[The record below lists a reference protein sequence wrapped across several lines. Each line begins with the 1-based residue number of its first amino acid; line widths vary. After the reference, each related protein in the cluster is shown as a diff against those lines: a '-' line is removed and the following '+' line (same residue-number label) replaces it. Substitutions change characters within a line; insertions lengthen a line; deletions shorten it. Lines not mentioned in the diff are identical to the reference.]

1 LTDWEKTNIQI
12 VYEELNKGFLS
23 STNVEDLFCSKSEKL
38 LFSLNRRIEFI
49 KPDIYFH
56 KQEPVFD
63 GTMFTDNL
71 FPPQDSSLLYL
82 NPNNEATKEIT
93 DEEISKLKNFSWKRV
108 NELIG
113 NEFVLYNKIELEDIN
128 QGAIGNC
135 YFLSSLSAIAEFQE
149 RFEKIFVTKKR
160 SENGCYLVRLIL
172 QGVPEIVVVDDYF
185 PVENGRFAC
194 ATSGKNEIWVQLL
207 EKAYAKVNESYA
219 STIAGLPGEALATL
233 TEAPV
238 VTYIHK
244 RFANDQ
250 EHQLW
255 EIIKFSDQKN
265 YILCTNTGRH
275 EETSKMGLVP
285 CHAYTVISALE
296 INGLKLLK
304 IRNPWGQ
311 FEWKGDFSDKSPM
324 WDTYPGLKEK
334 VDFKNRNDGIFFMK
348 FDDYLTFFPYTYICK
363 YENGFKYH
371 YKKVEQESRDSM
383 ISLKFF
389 IDKPTNIYL
398 SLHQKQQR
406 FYSSMIKN
414 YKVKLAKIILARYE
428 KGSYIYVGSDSN
440 DGEKLHIE
448 CNNLPVGEYHVF
460 SNVYWPY
467 DAPCRYVIS
476 TYAEKEVTLEALDC
490 RKIPQN
496 YLVQILNSFIQNSIQ
511 PKQVNELAS
520 YRVSLGD
527 NKLGFSLLSFENS
540 SQKDNLKVELIVE
553 SNNKIT
559 FLSKWLTLNR
569 KVNKNQ
575 ENIRE
580 EFCVI
585 VQPKSKM
592 ILVWNLISHPYKVKL
607 GFPNLSF
614 QHIGDDNVLSTMQD
628 QSQEIY
634 SCLIDGYLSSLVKKS
649 IHEEIYYTELEVS
662 DGLLIIFSNQSSKD
676 YTLRIDFPEL
686 KNLEFYGNRNF
697 LFNLLNYNFYYLF
710 LKRIKAGEK
719 INFSFTLS
727 IKKAQ

>member
-1 LTDWEKTNIQI
+1 LKEWEKMNIEV
-12 VYEELNKGFLS
+12 VYEGLNKGFLS
-23 STNVEDLFCSKSEKL
+23 STNVEEIFCSKSEKL

-49 KPDIYFH
+49 NPDTYFH
-56 KQEPVFD
+56 KQEPVLD
-63 GTMFTDNL
+63 NNIFTDNL
-71 FPPQDSSLLYL
+71 FPPQESSLLYL

-93 DEEISKLKNFSWKRV
+93 DEELNKLKKFSWKRV
-108 NELIG
+108 SEIIG
-113 NEFVLYNKIELEDIN
+113 KDFVLYNKIELDDIN

-172 QGVPEIVVVDDYF
+172 QGIPEIVVVDDYF

-194 ATSGKNEIWVQLL
+194 ATSGKGEIWVQLL

-244 RFANDQ
+244 RFAQDQ
-250 EHQLW
+250 NYQLW
-255 EIIKFSDQKN
+255 EILKFSDQKN

-275 EETSKMGLVP
+275 EETTKMGLVP
-285 CHAYTVISALE
+285 CHAYTVISVIE
-296 INGLKLLK
+296 VDGLKLLK

-311 FEWKGDFSDKSPM
+311 FEWKGDFSDKSPI
-324 WDTYPGLKEK
+324 WDIYPGLKEK

-371 YKKVEQESRDSM
+371 FKKVQQESKDSM
-383 ISLKFF
+383 ISLKFY
-389 IDKPTNIYL
+389 IDKPTNIYV

-414 YKVKLAKIILARYE
+414 YKVKLAKIIIARYH
-428 KGSYIYVGSDSN
+428 KGSYVYVGSDSN

-448 CNNLPVGEYHVF
+448 CNNLQAGEYHVF
-460 SNVYWPY
+460 SNVYWPFE
-467 DAPCRYVIS
+467 APCRYVIS
-476 TYAEKEVTLEALDC
+476 TYAEREVQLEALDC

-496 YLVQILNSFIQNSIQ
+496 YLVQIFSSFMQSSVKG
-511 PKQVNELAS
+511 KQVNEYAS
-520 YRVSLGD
+520 YKVSLADG
-527 NKLGFSLLSFENS
+527 KLGFSLLYFENY
-540 SQKDNLKVELIVE
+540 SQKENLKVELVVE
-553 SNNKIT
+553 SNNKIQ

-569 KVNKNQ
+569 KVHKNQ
-575 ENIRE
+575 ENITE

-585 VQPKSKM
+585 IPPKSRIM
-592 ILVWNLISHPYKVKL
+592 LVWNLISHPCKVRL

-614 QHIGDDNVLSTMQD
+614 QHIGDDHVLSTMQD
-628 QSQEIY
+628 QSQEQY
-634 SCLIDGYLSSLVKKS
+634 SCLIDGYLHSLEKKKL
-649 IHEEIYYTELEVS
+649 HQEIYYTELEVPE
-662 DGLLIIFSNQSSKD
+662 GLLVIFSNQSSKD
-676 YTLRIDFPEL
+676 YTLRADFTELNNIDI
-686 KNLEFYGNRNF
+686 NGNRNF
-697 LFNLLNYNFYYLF
+697 LFNVLNYNFYYLF
-710 LKRIKAGEK
+710 LKKLKEKEK
-719 INFSFTLS
+719 ISFIFSIS
-727 IKKAQ
+727 IKQIQ